1 MTALDQTATDL
12 PSSGAPVNDVTANG
26 AAVIGTPAAGAS
38 TAGSAVDGSTAG
50 ASDGSASRAAGGAQ
64 GDGAPA
70 PTGPADPRC
79 SLAPTAGD
87 LAPAGPAPEGSVPQ
101 PRGGE
106 VAGESGRGLDDGVDA
121 GLGVAGEARGASGGG
136 ASEQSGQTAARIRAG
151 LADRLRTAHSQG
163 RSLADLAAACRRPVA
178 EIRALLAEGLA
189 GADAGSPADAGPA
202 SAPGTELFVR
212 LQAPAPAGD
221 RTVPVLR
228 AAQAELRT
236 VLSKRPSPSRRLRR
250 MHPEAAGPDRPQG
263 SPGTEATASALVPPP
278 VASGGTEAPDRFV
291 ETAEPAAGDSTGG
304 EAETPLGILI
314 GGTPHLPEAVS
325 RPDERQP
332 VRVAAE
338 PVRIGRGT
346 CLVILPAWRPAIA
359 VSVSTD
365 LLLSATGLTVDQLA
379 DAQLS
384 VLMNPGALH
393 DRELDLHGWRSGPPG
408 RAGRRGEDRPS

>member
-12 PSSGAPVNDVTANG
+12 PSSGTPVNGVPTGG
-26 AAVIGTPAAGAS
+26 APAAGAP
-38 TAGSAVDGSTAG
+38 
-50 ASDGSASRAAGGAQ
+50 DGSASRASVCAQGGGAPT
-64 GDGAPA
+64 PA
-70 PTGPADPRC
+70 GPAGSRC
-79 SLAPTAGD
+79 SMTEAAGD
-87 LAPAGPAPEGSVPQ
+87 LATAGSARDGSVPQ

-106 VAGESGRGLDDGVDA
+106 VAGESGRDLDTGDDV
-121 GLGVAGEARGASGGG
+121 ESGGG
-136 ASEQSGQTAARIRAG
+136 GVGGEVLWVSGGNAGAFDESGQTTARIRAG
-151 LADRLRTAHSQG
+151 LADRLRTAHGQG

-189 GADAGSPADAGPA
+189 GAEAGSPAASESAPA
-202 SAPGTELFVR
+202 SGLEPFVR
-212 LQAPAPAGD
+212 LQTPAGE

-250 MHPEAAGPDRPQG
+250 MHPGATGPDRPQG
-263 SPGTEATASALVPPP
+263 SPGTEVAPSALVLPPLTSRGSQ
-278 VASGGTEAPDRFV
+278 ASDPLVDTV
-291 ETAEPAAGDSTGG
+291 EPAAGDGTGG
-304 EAETPLGILI
+304 NAETPLGILI

-346 CLVILPAWRPAIA
+346 SLVVLPAWRPAIA

-365 LLLSATGLTVDQLA
+365 QLLSATGLTVDRLA

-384 VLMNPGALH
+384 VLINPGALH
-393 DRELDLHGWRSGPPG
+393 DRELDLHGWRSGPAG
-408 RAGRRGEDRPS
+408 RAGRRGGGQPS